1 MAEKQFKINDK
12 NFEGIINDLGII
24 LIDENTGL
32 LVNTLKK
39 NFLEEY
45 KGFDIITSWEC
56 FVEYV
61 NMINNIVDLHDILIN
76 HSEEIQEILDK
87 DMVEK

>member
-1 MAEKQFKINDK
+1 MSDK
-12 NFEGIINDLGII
+12 NFENIMNDLRII
-24 LIDENTGL
+24 LLDERTGL

-39 NFLEEY
+39 DFFEEY
-45 KGFDIITSWEC
+45 KEFDIMTSWEC

-76 HSEEIQEILDK
+76 HSEEIQEMLDK